1 MGMVINMLGD
11 LHIHMI
17 LDGVY
22 YRAAID
28 AQRESPCDKLIRRRL
43 ADYQGRG
50 ISFLRDGGDA
60 WGVSLRAKALAG
72 EYGIDYRSPAFPI
85 HLRGH
90 YGAFIGRGF
99 SDLTEYRALLDEVAA
114 CGGDFVKLM
123 ISGLIDFSRP
133 RTLTEEG
140 MPSELIRAAVSLAHA
155 RGFAVMVHANGDRA
169 VNAAL
174 DADVDSVEHGA
185 YLCKETLARLAETK
199 TLWVPTLSTI
209 GNLIGSGRYP
219 DAVLRPLLA
228 EQQEKVAF
236 VAARGGRIGLGSDAG
251 AFRVLHGQAA
261 LDELAYLSKPL
272 GAAADTVLAEAERY
286 VRVRFHR

>member
-28 AQRESPCDKLIRRRL
+28 AQRGSPCDKLIRSRL
-43 ADYQGRG
+43 TDYRARG

-140 MPSELIRAAVSLAHA
+140 MPTELIRTAVSLAHE

-174 DADVDSVEHGA
+174 DAAVDSVEHGA
-185 YLCKETLARLAETK
+185 YLCRETLARLAETK

-228 EQQEKVAF
+228 EQQEKVTF
-236 VAARGGRIGLGSDAG
+236 VAERGGSIGLGSDAG

-261 LDELAYLSKPL
+261 FDELAYLSKPL
-272 GAAADTVLAEAERY
+272 GAAADTVLAEAERC
-286 VRVRFHR
+286 VRVRFRR

>member
-1 MGMVINMLGD
+1 MVINMLGD

-28 AQRESPCDKLIRRRL
+28 AQRGSPCDKLIRSRL
-43 ADYQGRG
+43 TDYRARG

-140 MPSELIRAAVSLAHA
+140 MPTELIRAAVSLAHE

-174 DADVDSVEHGA
+174 DAAVDSVEHGA
-185 YLCKETLARLAETK
+185 YLCRETLARLAETK

-228 EQQEKVAF
+228 EQQEKVTF
-236 VAARGGRIGLGSDAG
+236 VAERGGSIGLGSDAG

-272 GAAADTVLAEAERY
+272 GAAADTVLAEAERC
-286 VRVRFHR
+286 VRVRFRR